1 MSFIDL
7 IYRMLIYKIRL
18 KYNTV
23 FIIYI
28 LEFKTKFAFII
39 ISPYYNYFIRYFL
52 FDYINNFYKNKE
64 YIVYTFS
71 L

>member
-1 MSFIDL
+1 MPFINP
-7 IYRMLIYKIRL
+7 IYKMLIYKIRL
-18 KYNTV
+18 KYHIV

-39 ISPYYNYFIRYFL
+39 ISPYYNYPICYFL
-52 FDYINNFYKNKE
+52 FNYINNFYKSRE
-64 YIVYTFS
+64 YVVYTFS